1 MNAAMFVTSDTCGI
15 ISSLMIAVVIE
26 STCLAHSSTLDWLT
40 VPSVEGRKEASTS
53 ELMHC

>member
-1 MNAAMFVTSDTCGI
+1 MNAAMFVTTDTCGI
-15 ISSLMIAVVIE
+15 ISSLMISVVIE
-26 STCLAHSSTLDWLT
+26 STCSAHSSTLDWLT